1 MKFIISES
9 QYKILKESSKKTRSE
24 KLILSLYNQDKTIGM
39 IKTITGFNL
48 NLIIE
53 TLKDVFI
60 IENFNCQQMKD
71 LFYHYIFGSELI
83 KKSYTYNDGSMV
95 DVFYHHFDGTLSF
108 NYYVEDRWVS
118 GYATF
123 LYEGEC
129 EIPFDGSYYGNIIK
143 GKRFGDSTYYDYNL
157 DSINL
162 FRVGR
167 FNKIKTISDL
177 INFFNNDYYELIKP
191 KLSITDKFY
200 QELK

>member
-129 EIPFDGSYYGNIIK
+129 EIPFDGSSVSSDVTK
-143 GKRFGDSTYYDYNL
+143 LTTYNL
-157 DSINL
+157 L
-162 FRVGR
+162 KA
-167 FNKIKTISDL
+167 FNDKWVSGSDL
-177 INFFNNDYYELIKP
+177 KTRIK
-191 KLSITDKFY
+191 IY
-200 QELK
+200 N